1 MEKICQLRN
10 NLKTVKNKIFYA
22 ESGPIRL
29 PNEIKILAITDT
41 HGYIPESFQII
52 KNLNYDV
59 CFLLGDLTQSDIDVL
74 KPLLHLEKTYGVI
87 GNHNYLNFL
96 QDNDIQDI
104 HGKVI
109 EINGIKF
116 TGWGGSI
123 QYKKSIELG
132 FDGFEGIDSHYF
144 ASQLPKADVLIS
156 HDGPRRDTLNTS
168 HSGITGISE
177 YIQLNNVKFNIHGH
191 LHQNT
196 KNKIGNCID
205 ICIFRA
211 ALINETGIST
221 IIG

>member
-1 MEKICQLRN
+1 MEKICKLRN
-10 NLKTVKNKIFYA
+10 NLKTVKNKIFHA
-22 ESGPIRL
+22 ESGQIRL

-52 KNLNYDV
+52 KDLNYDV

-74 KPLLHLEKTYGVI
+74 KPLLHLGKTYGVI

-156 HDGPRRDTLNTS
+156 HDGPRRNTLNTS
-168 HSGITGISE
+168 HSGIAGISE

-196 KNKIGNCID
+196 KNKIENCID